1 MNLAEMIALVRKDL
15 HDEDE
20 TNYRW
25 TDGEL
30 TRHINRAVGE
40 LSESLP
46 LPAKATLPTTAG
58 SRELDISGLNDRIMV
73 VAVEYKIGITPPN
86 YQQFSIWGDTLT
98 ILSGNQP
105 DGSNCNV
112 YYGARNTLDAQGT
125 SLPSKYEDLVV
136 VGACGYAAIEFAVY
150 TINKVNVGGV
160 VTTKEMLEWGNQ
172 KIKHFRRELKRL
184 GRRNRV
190 SVNALYEPYFPNIAK
205 TTDYGP

>member
-1 MNLAEMIALVRKDL
+1 MNLTEMITLVRKDL
-15 HDEDE
+15 HDEDG

-58 SRELDISGLNDRIMV
+58 SRELDISGLDDRVMV
-73 VAVEYKIGITPPN
+73 VAVEYPLGATPPN
-86 YQQFSIWGDTLT
+86 YQQFSIWGEVLT
-98 ILSGNQP
+98 ILSGGMP
-105 DGSNCNV
+105 DGSNCNI
-112 YYGARNTLDAQGT
+112 YYGARHTLDAQGT
-125 SLPSKYEDLVV
+125 TLPGKYEDLVAG
-136 VGACGYAAIEFAVY
+136 GAGGYAAIELAVY
-150 TINKVNVGGV
+150 AINRVNVGGA
-160 VTTKEMLEWGNQ
+160 VTPGDLLEWGNQ
-172 KIKHFRRELKRL
+172 KLKHFRKELKRL

-190 SVNALYEPYFPNIAK
+190 SVNALYEPYFPNISK